1 MAAATT
7 IAAYAAVAGAVGG
20 TAVAAKGAHDAKNAA
35 SNAARVQQGGYDAA
49 TTEQARQFDLGRDD
63 TAPFRQVGTAAINQL
78 AQLYG
83 LGPQLQQQQ
92 LQDQQ
97 GQQMALEQAMSRVGD
112 TDLPVNGRRIV
123 PVGGGRYKVF
133 YGDQEVGD
141 LVPGGS
147 NGRFIGNGN
156 PIPSAAPAQVMQQ
169 QAGMPGMGTPGG
181 MPRGGTPDYSAFFNS
196 PDYQFARDEGTRGI
210 ERSAAARGGIAS
222 GNTLASLAR
231 FNSGLATQ
239 NYGNY
244 TNRLSALAGIGQTSS
259 ENAAAGRYKLGANIG
274 NNLINGAG
282 ARASGIQQRGQGLQ
296 GLGGDLLGFGG
307 YLSSFRNPNPA
318 GGYGSYPGALT
329 QDQISNIFA
338 PQNPYLPSAP

>member
-1 MAAATT
+1 MAATT
-7 IAAYAAVAGAVGG
+7 IAAIGVASSIAGG
-20 TAVAAKGAHDAKNAA
+20 IQARGDAKD
-35 SNAARVQQGGYDAA
+35 AARTQQRGFDASSD
-49 TTEQARQFDLGRDD
+49 EQERQFDLGRQD
-63 TAPFRQVGTAAINQL
+63 TAPFRRVGTAAINQL

-83 LGPQLQQQQ
+83 LAPAVEQQRQQ
-92 LQDQQ
+92 EQDL
-97 GQQMALEQAMSRVGD
+97 ADHATSLVGD
-112 TDLPVNGRRIV
+112 TELPVYGRRFV

-141 LVPGGS
+141 LLPGGK
-147 NGRFIGNGN
+147 NGHFIGNGTA
-156 PIPSAAPAQVMQQ
+156 IPSAAPAQVMQQ
-169 QAGMPGMGTPGG
+169 QASMPGMGMPGG

-239 NYGNY
+239 NYGNF

-259 ENAAAGRYKLGANIG
+259 ENAAAGRNQLGVNIG
-274 NNLINGAG
+274 NNLISGAG

-296 GLGGDLLGFGG
+296 SLGGDLLGFGG